1 MYHAQTTMQF
11 TEDFSDALSTLACER
26 ETSSDAKTVWKLIAE
41 QIDFTEL
48 MRNPQI
54 PESFIHAL
62 QWEYMTTGKWG
73 LAHELHLIRPTD
85 LDGLIAMDAMRLCY
99 PIPPNLGEIA
109 VWFGLTADTSPKHFT
124 LLLLSLTSDGN
135 VDELGQV
142 LGVFGRSPKIAAQ
155 VAETTNRRLDSEGL
169 GPGVL
174 GNCAPLGQ
182 TEESR
187 AAIEACLSLLR
198 DATDDA

>member
-1 MYHAQTTMQF
+1 MLF
-11 TEDFSDALSTLACER
+11 TEDISEALSTIACER
-26 ETSSDAKTVWKLIAE
+26 ETSGDAKIVWKLIAE
-41 QIDFTEL
+41 QIDFAEL
-48 MRNPQI
+48 MENPQI

-62 QWEYMTTGKWG
+62 QWEYMTAGKWG

-85 LDGLIAMDAMRLCY
+85 RDGLIAMDAMRLCY
-99 PIPPNLGEIA
+99 PTPPNLGEIA
-109 VWFGLTADTSPKHFT
+109 GWFGLTADTSPEHFT
-124 LLLLSLTSDGN
+124 LLLLSLAADGN
-135 VDELGQV
+135 ADELGQV
-142 LGVFGRSPKIAAQ
+142 LGVFGRPPEIAAQ
-155 VAETTNRRLDSEGL
+155 VAEITASRLGSEGL

-198 DATDDA
+198 GAADDA